1 MYQEVLLRLPADQ
14 PEPLFRF
21 TTVSQGWRR
30 LITEASFLRRFRE
43 FHRDARPMLGYVFDF
58 TDARRKVRAAFAPT
72 TPASI
77 TPRVRRV
84 LGGGR
89 NLRALDSRHGRV
101 LFEKLTCQE
110 NPWDNKPSM
119 VVWDAVSG

>member
-1 MYQEVLLRLPADQ
+1 
-14 PEPLFRF
+14 
-21 TTVSQGWRR
+21 
-30 LITEASFLRRFRE
+30 
-43 FHRDARPMLGYVFDF
+43 MLGYVFDF